1 MKIKKTFTEK
11 FMEEQSKNKSQAKPE
26 SINWTWLESERPKH
40 HIRKNNDKTIYQP
53 YNECMAKTK
62 GTLIIES
69 GEFILLFSL
78 SHCNAVFLLV
88 FIQQVNHWMKIKQK
102 KEMNFSQ

>member
-1 MKIKKTFTEK
+1 
-11 FMEEQSKNKSQAKPE
+11 MEEQSKNKSQAKPE

-40 HIRKNNDKTIYQP
+40 HVRKNNDKTIYQP

-88 FIQQVNHWMKIKQK
+88 FIQ
-102 KEMNFSQ
+102 